1 VGGAAAAAGVS
12 VTLTRSTRLVEHRGN
27 VLPASVPVDLA
38 WNAPAECPA
47 RDAVVDEVARVLSSS
62 HERRVAVTVRADVS
76 RDDSGRWHAAL
87 RVDMRDAHGERTL
100 DAESCPAIASATA
113 VIVAIAVE
121 GGMPE
126 PVPGAPPPENP
137 ERPVPQRV
145 QLRASQVIVGA
156 AAVID
161 ASTWPSLAPGVE
173 GTLGLAQSWSTWRV
187 RAFATGGFFPWQDSS
202 PLLSGSD
209 APGEYG
215 RFELFTASVRA
226 CASLV
231 RGAFDVGPCLGG
243 EVDVMIGTGASIGP
257 AQPTPDSGAWASA
270 LGSVLA
276 SWSFL
281 RHAAIFLRADAFYA
295 PLPPQF
301 GVYSPAPSRNP
312 INVYEPPHIG
322 ARGALGVEVRFF

>member
-1 VGGAAAAAGVS
+1 V
-12 VTLTRSTRLVEHRGN
+12 
-27 VLPASVPVDLA
+27 
-38 WNAPAECPA
+38 
-47 RDAVVDEVARVLSSS
+47 RDAVVDEVARLLSASR
-62 HERRVAVTVRADVS
+62 ELRVPVTARARVS
-76 RDDSGRWHAAL
+76 RDDSGRWHAVL
-87 RVDMRDAHGERTL
+87 SVDTRDAHGERTL

-126 PVPGAPPPENP
+126 PVMPQAPPPEKPIQP
-137 ERPVPQRV
+137 EPPHVR
-145 QLRASQVIVGA
+145 RASQLIAGA

-173 GTLGLAQSWSTWRV
+173 GTLGLDQSWSMWRV
-187 RAFATGGFFPWQDSS
+187 RAVATGSFFPWQDST
-202 PLLSGSD
+202 PLVGTE

-215 RFELFTASVRA
+215 RFELTAAAVRA
-226 CASLV
+226 CGSIV
-231 RGAFDVGPCLGG
+231 RGAFDFGPCLGA
-243 EVDVMIGTGASIGP
+243 EIDVMMGRGASMGP
-257 AQPTPDSGAWASA
+257 AQPTRHSGAWASA